1 MADLVETVD
10 IPRANAK
17 DGADADADQRPTK
30 RTKHDASAV
39 AKIGIPPAPTLIER
53 MHAFLTTD
61 ASANYL
67 GMALPDGAHFKCIT
81 NLDGGAPRPGRSAPK
96 VTKFV
101 LQTKTGAQDFCLVA
115 RCLFPR
121 CSAEQCAQPSQFSSD
136 NSPVD
141 VSLCLASGGDE
152 GQMAQCETLWPG
164 YGAQSAV
171 FKENA
176 NKILALATKAVA
188 DLMRDKTYDQLPG
201 VDSARRKKLAK
212 GTLETARAWL
222 DDNWGSQL
230 AGDDKD
236 YFTAKKR
243 CYDVTMSQLQALVEK
258 GASSSGRSPDENAA
272 FETMGRDVFSG
283 VRFVDGANE
292 RDDITAQMWQ
302 DDALAPSNGDLV
314 ACYMSIKV
322 ILAAGNYHIS
332 PELKSCIILDRRDA
346 ASGGGGGGF
355 SAALKAIGM

>member
-10 IPRANAK
+10 IP
-17 DGADADADQRPTK
+17 DADADANAGARPTK

-39 AKIGIPPAPTLIER
+39 TKIGIPPAPTLIQR
-53 MHAFLTTD
+53 MHTFLTTD

-67 GMALPDGAHFKCIT
+67 GCALPDGAHFKCIT

-101 LQTKTGAQDFCLVA
+101 LQTKGGAQDFCLVA

-141 VSLCLASGGDE
+141 VSLCLASSGDE

-164 YGAQSAV
+164 YGEQSAV

-176 NKILALATKAVA
+176 NKIMALATKAVA
-188 DLMRDKTYDQLPG
+188 DLMRDKGFETLPG
-201 VDSARRKKLAK
+201 IENARRKKLQK
-212 GTLETARAWL
+212 GTPEAAQAWL

-230 AGDDKD
+230 SGEDKD
-236 YFTAKKR
+236 YFTVKKR

-258 GASSSGRSPDENAA
+258 GASSRSADENAA

-292 RDDITAQMWQ
+292 RDDITSQMWQ
-302 DDALAPSNGDLV
+302 DDSLAPSNGDLV
-314 ACYMSIKV
+314 ACFMSIKV
-322 ILAAGNYHIS
+322 VCAAGNYHIS

-346 ASGGGGGGF
+346 ASGISGGGF